1 MQCMR
6 PYQERNS
13 DVRLDT
19 LTPLLTTESSPLLTM
34 QSGRALEMPV
44 SPALALLVTF
54 GVWLTMLGD
63 LDDSQVMGVI
73 QALVLLIVLEVIVF
87 TGSGG
92 PGPPSSQVY
101 TLMHIM

>member
-1 MQCMR
+1 
-6 PYQERNS
+6 
-13 DVRLDT
+13 
-19 LTPLLTTESSPLLTM
+19 
-34 QSGRALEMPV
+34 MPV

-92 PGPPSSQVY
+92 PGPPSSQVHFNAY
-101 TLMHIM
+101 HVNKAYAYYKQIMLDFISV